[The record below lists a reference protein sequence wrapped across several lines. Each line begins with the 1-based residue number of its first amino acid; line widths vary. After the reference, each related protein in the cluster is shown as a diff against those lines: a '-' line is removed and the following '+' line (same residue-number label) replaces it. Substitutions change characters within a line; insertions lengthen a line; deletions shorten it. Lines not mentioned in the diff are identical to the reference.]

1 MDENTNVCFVIMPI
15 KRKRKDYEDLY
26 KNHLKRM
33 IEHQLVSVK
42 CIRADEDP
50 TIDKTKIEEIQE
62 TIRKCT
68 FAIADIS
75 EKNPNVYYEI
85 GYAKALGKR
94 VILIKNK
101 HIGKLPFDIQSLDV
115 LIYDRD
121 KIGYNDINRQ
131 IITSLEKANLGHL
144 IKKTKGTS
152 SPKRNN
158 TDSIVGRWAGCYW
171 VKEIKHNVTLYIDT
185 DKVEEYSALCYVDFE
200 MNGAK
205 YRFQETL
212 RYNHKLTGLEWR
224 NSEWV
229 EFIGTTCSNE
239 TENRLDYCMDAYAI
253 NKDSNGNSLHIKV
266 WDNVNKEKQ
275 DVLFERI
282 S

>member
-1 MDENTNVCFVIMPI
+1 MMPI
-15 KRKRKDYEDLY
+15 KKKQTDYEDLY
-26 KNHLKRM
+26 KNHIKRLV
-33 IEHQLVSVK
+33 EHQLVSVK

-50 TIDKTKIEEIQE
+50 TLDKSKIEEIQDR
-62 TIRKCT
+62 IRNCT

-85 GYAKALGKR
+85 GFAKALGKS

-101 HIGKLPFDIQSLDV
+101 HIGKLPFDIRPLDV
-115 LIYDRD
+115 LIYDRE

-131 IITSLEKANLGHL
+131 IIASLEKAGLSHL
-144 IKKTKGTS
+144 VKSTNGNFSSKK
-152 SPKRNN
+152 N
-158 TDSIVGRWAGCYW
+158 DAIVGKWAGCYW
-171 VKEIKHNVTLYIDT
+171 VKKIKHSVELYIDT
-185 DKVEEYSALCYVDFE
+185 DKYEEYSALCFVSFE
-200 MNGAK
+200 MNGAR
-205 YRFQETL
+205 YRFRETM
-212 RYNHKLTGLEWR
+212 RYNHKLTSLEWR
-224 NSEWV
+224 NSDWV

-239 TENRLDYCMDAYAI
+239 TENRLDYWMDAYAI

>member
-1 MDENTNVCFVIMPI
+1 MKEDTNICFVMMPI
-15 KRKRKDYEDLY
+15 KKKRNDYEDLY
-26 KNHLKRM
+26 KNHLKRI

-50 TIDKTKIEEIQE
+50 TIDKTKIEEIQD
-62 TIRKCT
+62 TIKSCT

-85 GYAKALGKR
+85 GFAKALGKR

-101 HIGKLPFDIQSLDV
+101 HIGKLPFDIQALDV

-131 IITSLEKANLGHL
+131 IIASLEKANLGHL
-144 IKKTKGTS
+144 IKKEKRNTS
-152 SPKRNN
+152 SKTDN
-158 TDSIVGRWAGCYW
+158 TDTIVGKWSGCYW
-171 VKEIKHNVTLYIDT
+171 VKKIKHSVTLYIDT
-185 DKVEEYSALCYVDFE
+185 DKFEEYSALCFVDFE

-205 YRFQETL
+205 YRYRETM

-239 TENRLDYCMDAYAI
+239 TENRLDYWMDAYAI
-253 NKDSNGNSLHIKV
+253 NKDSNGESLHIKV
-266 WDNVNKEKQ
+266 WDNANKEKQ

>member
-1 MDENTNVCFVIMPI
+1 MDNNKTTCFVMMPI
-15 KRKRKDYEDLY
+15 KKKQTDYEDLY
-26 KNHLKRM
+26 KNHIKRLV
-33 IEHQLVSVK
+33 EHQLVSVK

-50 TIDKTKIEEIQE
+50 TLDKSKIEEIQDR
-62 TIRKCT
+62 IRNCT

-85 GYAKALGKR
+85 GFAKALGKS

-101 HIGKLPFDIQSLDV
+101 HIGKLPFDIRPLDV
-115 LIYDRD
+115 LIYDRE

-131 IITSLEKANLGHL
+131 IIASLEKAGLSHL
-144 IKKTKGTS
+144 VKSTNGNFSSKK
-152 SPKRNN
+152 N
-158 TDSIVGRWAGCYW
+158 DAIVGKWAGCYW
-171 VKEIKHNVTLYIDT
+171 VKKIKHSVELYIDT
-185 DKVEEYSALCYVDFE
+185 DKYEEYSALCFVSFE
-200 MNGAK
+200 MNGAR
-205 YRFQETL
+205 YRFRETM
-212 RYNHKLTGLEWR
+212 RYNHKLTSLEWR
-224 NSEWV
+224 NSDWV

-239 TENRLDYCMDAYAI
+239 TENRLDYWMDAYAI

>member
-1 MDENTNVCFVIMPI
+1 MDEITNSCFVMMPI
-15 KRKRKDYEDLY
+15 KKKKNDYEDLY

-75 EKNPNVYYEI
+75 ERNPNVYYEI
-85 GYAKALGKR
+85 GFAKALGKK

-115 LIYDRD
+115 FIYDRE

-131 IITSLEKANLGHL
+131 IIASLEKANLGHL
-144 IKKTKGTS
+144 IKKRKES
-152 SPKRNN
+152 SSLRRNN
-158 TDSIVGRWAGCYW
+158 TDTIVGNWAGCYW
-171 VKEIKHNVTLYIDT
+171 VKKIKHNVTLYIDT
-185 DKVEEYSALCYVDFE
+185 DKVEEYSAICFIDFE
-200 MNGAK
+200 INGAK
-205 YRFQETL
+205 YRFRETM
-212 RYNHKLTGLEWR
+212 RYNHILTSLEWR
-224 NSEWV
+224 NGEWV

-239 TENRLDYCMDAYAI
+239 TENRLDYWMDAYAI
-253 NKDSNGNSLHIKV
+253 NRDTNGNSLHIKV

-282 S
+282 